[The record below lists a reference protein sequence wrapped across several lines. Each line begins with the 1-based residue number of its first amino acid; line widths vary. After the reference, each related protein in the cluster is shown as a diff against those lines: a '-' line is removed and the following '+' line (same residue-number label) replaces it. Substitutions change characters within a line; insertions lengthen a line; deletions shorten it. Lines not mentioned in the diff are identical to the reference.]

1 MRERRTMFSGWPG
14 KRGARGRSTS
24 AGWGPPH
31 PPPEPLIGVQA
42 VPEAGARRSSRQAA
56 RTVALISGAALGAA
70 VLVSI
75 AVLTTVLPSTGSTR
89 GTRSPAVRPSARAP
103 VSGGTGKARST
114 LTALNAIVDQT
125 GRGRQ
130 KVIAAIDAVRAC
142 SMNPADGQAAIGD
155 VVAERHLVLAQLRR
169 LGSSPSTGHADGYV
183 IESLMA
189 VIDDSVQADQDYAA
203 WMADVGSG
211 QPSCRVDPIN
221 DANFSAGQIFS
232 AKADTD
238 KQVFVQAWNPLAGS
252 AGLSTYSPQDF

>member
-1 MRERRTMFSGWPG
+1 MLSGRPG
-14 KRGARGRSTS
+14 RRGARNRSTS

-31 PPPEPLIGVQA
+31 PPPEPLIRIEA
-42 VPEAGARRSSRQAA
+42 VPEAGAGRASRPAA
-56 RTVALISGAALGAA
+56 RTVALISGTALGAA

-89 GTRSPAVRPSARAP
+89 GTRSTAVRPGAP
-103 VSGGTGKARST
+103 PPVTGGSGRPRST

-125 GRGRQ
+125 GSGRQ
-130 KVIAAIDAVRAC
+130 KVIAAIDAVQAC
-142 SMNPADGQAAIGD
+142 SMNPAEGEAAIGE
-155 VVAERHLVLAQLRR
+155 VVAERHLALAQLRR
-169 LGSSPSTGHADGYV
+169 LGSSPSTAHADGYV
-183 IESLMA
+183 IETLMA

-238 KQVFVQAWNPLAGS
+238 KQVFVQAWNPLAGP
-252 AGLSTYSPQDF
+252 AGLNTYSPQDF